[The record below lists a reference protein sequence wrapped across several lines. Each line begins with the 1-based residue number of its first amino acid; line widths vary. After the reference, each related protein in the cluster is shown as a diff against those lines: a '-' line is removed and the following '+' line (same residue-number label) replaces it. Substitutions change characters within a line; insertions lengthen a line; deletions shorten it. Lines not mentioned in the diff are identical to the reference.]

1 MRARRRFRFTARVG
15 RILAAAAAPASLL
28 CVAARS
34 SAQDGDIDII
44 QRTAAEIAASVSS
57 SSHCSIELRG
67 APRFD
72 GLANAWLVAYMAHGA
87 GCDDAGAELMRL
99 GKDKS
104 LVFFRR
110 PDADQARAL
119 IASIR
124 ASVAWSFHCP
134 ISLRGE
140 PRFDEKTGYWLVS
153 FVASGPGCGDA
164 AIELARLGADYQI
177 QFQSSMQR
185 QELVP

>member
-1 MRARRRFRFTARVG
+1 MRCGRRWRCTARVG
-15 RILAAAAAPASLL
+15 RSLPTVTALASVLCFVGGAPAQSGDAEIEGAAAA
-28 CVAARS
+28 V
-34 SAQDGDIDII
+34 
-44 QRTAAEIAASVSS
+44 AASVSGAM
-57 SSHCSIELRG
+57 CSIHIRG
-67 APRFD
+67 TPRFD
-72 GLANAWLVAYMAHGA
+72 GFTSTWLVAYMAHGA
-87 GCDDAGAELMRL
+87 GCDDAGAELTRL

-140 PRFDEKTGYWLVS
+140 PRFDEETGYWLVS